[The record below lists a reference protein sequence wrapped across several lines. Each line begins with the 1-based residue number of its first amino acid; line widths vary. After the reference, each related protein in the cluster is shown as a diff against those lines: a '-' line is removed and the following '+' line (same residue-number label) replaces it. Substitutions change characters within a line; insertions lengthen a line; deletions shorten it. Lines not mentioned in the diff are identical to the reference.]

1 LVSRK
6 KKKEEKKKN
15 GETLF
20 LIIKIETTQSC
31 KRSQFPPSNPRSQS
45 MSHHYPTRFQLKKAQ
60 EQPLQATMTR
70 LYPTRFQLKKA
81 QKAQAQPIQAQPSH
95 TSQARPLKVGQ
106 KAPLQVQP
114 LQSMEGQADAVQDE
128 LKLMRQR
135 EESSAVVNY
144 FLARVAASKSLL
156 DKVLETIKLFEH
168 LYEHPVLLT
177 THLRMKDVVW
187 HKMAQ
192 LDSELTNALMCIPST
207 LDIDLY
213 VLATRTNI
221 ARLHNLMNMI
231 RQKYY

>member
-1 LVSRK
+1 
-6 KKKEEKKKN
+6 
-15 GETLF
+15 
-20 LIIKIETTQSC
+20 
-31 KRSQFPPSNPRSQS
+31 

-60 EQPLQATMTR
+60 EQPLQATMPR
-70 LYPTRFQLKKA
+70 RYPTRFQLKKA
-81 QKAQAQPIQAQPSH
+81 QKAQAQPLQAQPR
-95 TSQARPLKVGQ
+95 QEA
-106 KAPLQVQP
+106 QP
-114 LQSMEGQADAVQDE
+114 LQTAQEQPRQSVASQADVVQDE

-177 THLRMKDVVW
+177 THLRMKDIVW

-192 LDSELTNALMCIPST
+192 LDIELTNALMYIPST

>member
-1 LVSRK
+1 LKLRTVV
-6 KKKEEKKKN
+6 KEVIL
-15 GETLF
+15 T
-20 LIIKIETTQSC
+20 
-31 KRSQFPPSNPRSQS
+31 RNPRSQS

-60 EQPLQATMTR
+60 EQPLQATMAR
-70 LYPTRFQLKKA
+70 RYSTRFQLKKV
-81 QKAQAQPIQAQPSH
+81 QKAQAQP
-95 TSQARPLKVGQ
+95 LKVAQ
-106 KAPLQVQP
+106 EAPLQAQP
-114 LQSMEGQADAVQDE
+114 LQSVASQTDVVQDE
-128 LKLMRQR
+128 LKRQQ
-135 EESSAVVNY
+135 EASSKIVNY
-144 FLARVAASKSLL
+144 FLARVDTSKSVL

-177 THLRMKDVVW
+177 THLRMKDTVW

-192 LDSELTNALMCIPST
+192 LDSELTNVLMRIPST

>member
-1 LVSRK
+1 
-6 KKKEEKKKN
+6 
-15 GETLF
+15 
-20 LIIKIETTQSC
+20 
-31 KRSQFPPSNPRSQS
+31 

-60 EQPLQATMTR
+60 EAPLQA
-70 LYPTRFQLKKA
+70 PTCHTA
-81 QKAQAQPIQAQPSH
+81 QSQPSH
-95 TSQARPLKVGQ
+95 TARPL
-106 KAPLQVQP
+106 
-114 LQSMEGQADAVQDE
+114 QSVESQADVVQAE

-135 EESSAVVNY
+135 EDDSAVVNY
-144 FLARVAASKSLL
+144 FLARVASSKSFL

-177 THLRMKDVVW
+177 THLRMKDIVW

-192 LDSELTNALMCIPST
+192 LDSELTNALMRIPST